1 MFAKIKI
8 AQPLEFYQPCHF
20 TIHCF
25 SSRYLFFMGRWFFQ
39 FRSGSYLAGECLATK
54 EERISMTDAESLAVR
69 CVDGFSLISLNWTV
83 VIQCL

>member
-1 MFAKIKI
+1 MV
-8 AQPLEFYQPCHF
+8 
-20 TIHCF
+20 
-25 SSRYLFFMGRWFFQ
+25 RWFFQ